1 MLLDNQKKNGQ
12 QVELLEVIQLLKQ
25 LATVRVL
32 GHSKSKTMEAGG
44 NHLADIAAK
53 QAVLT
58 GNYTDTQE
66 CPLLPTTN
74 SLKDFLLQA

>member
-1 MLLDNQKKNGQ
+1 M
-12 QVELLEVIQLLKQ
+12 
-25 LATVRVL
+25 RVL

-74 SLKDFLLQA
+74 PLKDFLLQA